1 MMKLSQKKRNTCLAF
16 AVAASILGGGSVF
29 AAETADYTAT
39 LNGMRDP
46 AYEDVIG
53 ADGVYKFTQDTRI
66 TSQYG
71 VDLGENMQINAEGK
85 NLTFVVKDIK
95 DL

>member
-1 MMKLSQKKRNTCLAF
+1 MVVSAFSQFFDKEDYMLKLSQKKRNTCLAF

-46 AYEDVIG
+46 A
-53 ADGVYKFTQDTRI
+53 
-66 TSQYG
+66 
-71 VDLGENMQINAEGK
+71 
-85 NLTFVVKDIK
+85 
-95 DL
+95 